1 MDKLVEGVA
10 QLVDLHLDPGCAA
23 VALPAVVGRIV
34 GQRPPDPLMLARNS
48 RPAV

>member
-48 RPAV
+48 GPAV